1 MISRLF
7 KMNFL
12 RGIRHWTDRQ
22 YLAAL
27 FSLSVPLMI
36 FAVLIGYKLPLWWI
50 ALPINA
56 IIAGYAI
63 YSTEW
68 PGKNGFK
75 EDSNLA

>member
-1 MISRLF
+1 M
-7 KMNFL
+7 KFL
-12 RGIRHWTDRQ
+12 GGIRHWTDRQ

-36 FAVLIGYKLPLWWI
+36 FAVLNGYKLPLWWI
-50 ALPINA
+50 GLPINA
-56 IIAGYAI
+56 IIAGYAV

-75 EDSNLA
+75 KDSNLA